1 VLSEFHK
8 QTKIIM
14 KKSLFYQF
22 ILFFLLFTQIGF
34 SQVDIVY
41 TDLVWS
47 DEFNTNGSV
56 NSTNWHHQTQLPAGG
71 SWFNGEVQHYTN
83 QLANSSV
90 NNGLLRITA
99 KKEPY
104 TDQGF
109 TKQYT
114 SARLNS
120 KFAFLYGR
128 VDIRAKIPTNQGT
141 WPALWMLGKNV
152 NEDGAYFDAQFG
164 TTDWPAC
171 GEIDIMEHGITP
183 SQPLN
188 YVQSALHTPS
198 SFGNTTNIGGTI
210 ANNLGSDFHVY
221 SMNWSPNQITFLL
234 DGVAFYTYN
243 PTIKTPQNWPFNAQQ
258 YLLLN
263 IAMGGVAG
271 TIPSNFTQ
279 ATMEVDYVRV
289 YQNTNVDTTAPT
301 AFTATIGTITSS
313 TIELILNGTDNSG
326 NVAYAINYSGGTINT
341 TGLSNTPKSVIVPNL
356 TPSTNYTFT
365 ISASDLSGNNFA
377 ANPLIRN
384 ATTLSYVG
392 CSGFSNVAQINS
404 FTTGYNYEFETIG
417 NSVRITFELLDTDK
431 TGVFGYLWKQNP
443 FTETTMTAVTDKK
456 FTSTITN
463 QTIGS
468 TINYAVKFA
477 YAGGLSV
484 TQYLSYVVG
493 SNCALELDSS
503 EFIEFSF
510 VNPVADNLMIHSNSP
525 IDKVEITNMM
535 GSLVLTATKNTQSID
550 ITNLS
555 NGMYLVAVY
564 SENKRSVKKMLVNK

>member
-1 VLSEFHK
+1 
-8 QTKIIM
+8 M
-14 KKSLFYQF
+14 KKSLLSQL
-22 ILFFLLFTQIGF
+22 ILTFLLFTQIAF
-34 SQVDIVY
+34 SQVDVVY
-41 TDLVWS
+41 NDLVWS
-47 DEFNTNGSV
+47 DEFDTNGSV
-56 NSTNWHHQTQLPAGG
+56 NNNNWHHQTQLPAGG
-71 SWFNGEVQHYTN
+71 SWFNGEVQHYTD
-83 QLANSSV
+83 QLTNSSV

-104 TDQGF
+104 TDQGI

-141 WPALWMLGKNV
+141 WPALWLLGKNV

-210 ANNLGSDFHVY
+210 ANNLGNDFHIY

-234 DGVAFYTYN
+234 DGVVFYTYN
-243 PTIKTPQNWPFNAQQ
+243 PTIKTPQNWPFNAEQ

-263 IAMGGVAG
+263 IAMGGIAG

-289 YQNTNVDTTAPT
+289 YQNTTVDTSAPT
-301 AFTATIGTITSS
+301 AFTAALGTITSS
-313 TIELILNGTDNSG
+313 TVELILNATDNSG

-341 TGLSNTPKSVIVPNL
+341 TGLSNTPKSVIIPNL
-356 TPSTNYTFT
+356 TPNTNYTFT
-365 ISASDLSGNNFA
+365 ISAIDLSGNNFA

-384 ATTLSYVG
+384 ATTLGYIG
-392 CSGFSNVAQINS
+392 CSGFSSTAQVNS

-417 NSVRITFELLDTDK
+417 NSVKITFELLDTDK
-431 TGVFGYLWKQNP
+431 TAVFGYLWRQNP
-443 FTETTMTAVTDKK
+443 FSETVMTPVADKK

-484 TQYLSYVVG
+484 TQYFSYVVG
-493 SNCALELDSS
+493 NNCALEIDVSD
-503 EFIEFSF
+503 FIEFSF
-510 VNPVADNLMIHSNSP
+510 ANPVATNLMIHSNTP
-525 IDKVEITNMM
+525 IDKVEISNMM
-535 GSLVLTATKNTQSID
+535 GSLVLATTESTKPID

-564 SENKRSVKKMLVNK
+564 TDNKRSIKKMLVNK

>member
-1 VLSEFHK
+1 
-8 QTKIIM
+8 M
-14 KKSLFYQF
+14 KKHLLSQL
-22 ILFFLLFTQIGF
+22 IITFLLFVQIAF
-34 SQVDIVY
+34 SQVDVIY

-47 DEFNTNGSV
+47 DEFDTNGSV
-56 NSTNWHHQTQLPAGG
+56 NVNNWHHQTQLPAGG

-83 QLANSSV
+83 QLTNSYV
-90 NNGLLRITA
+90 DNGFLKIVA

-104 TDQGF
+104 TNQGI

-152 NEDGAYFDAQFG
+152 NEDGAYFDEQFG

-210 ANNLGSDFHVY
+210 ANNLGNDFHVY

-243 PTIKTPQNWPFNAQQ
+243 PTIKTPQNWPFNAEQ

-263 IAMGGVAG
+263 IAMGGIAG
-271 TIPSNFTQ
+271 VIPSSFTQ

-289 YQNTNVDTTAPT
+289 YQNTTLDATAPT
-301 AFTATIGTITSS
+301 AFTATIGTVTSS
-313 TIELILNGTDNSG
+313 SIELILNGTDNSG
-326 NVAYAINYSGGTINT
+326 NIAYTINYSGGTINT
-341 TGLSNTPKSVIVPNL
+341 TGLSNTPKSVIIPNL
-356 TPSTNYTFT
+356 TPNTNYTFT
-365 ISASDLSGNNFA
+365 IAASDLSGNNYA
-377 ANPLIRN
+377 ENPLIRN

-417 NSVRITFELLDTDK
+417 NSVKITFELLDTDK
-431 TGVFGYLWKQNP
+431 TGVLAYLWKQNP
-443 FTETTMTAVTDKK
+443 FTETVMTAVTDKK

-484 TQYLSYVVG
+484 TQYFSYVVG
-493 SNCALELDSS
+493 NNCALESDSS
-503 EFIEFSF
+503 ELIEFSF
-510 VNPVADNLMIHSNSP
+510 LNPVSKHLVIHSNNP
-525 IDKVEITNMM
+525 IDKIEISNMM
-535 GSLVLTATKNTQSID
+535 GSLVLFTTKIDQPID

-564 SENKRSVKKMLVNK
+564 SENKRSVKKMVVHK